1 MSLINDFAR
10 FLIDPFNILWLLG
23 LGIIL
28 LWALDK
34 KKWLSK
40 LIALT
45 VLFFLMV
52 STPLI
57 PVILVNSLE
66 NRYLPLDSEL
76 FKVPAEEDKDI
87 HILVLG
93 GGHGYDDRL
102 PANALL
108 SSNARG
114 RLHEGIRLHHQI
126 PGSKLVL
133 SGSTSSPGKLTQAE
147 MLRDA
152 ALLLGVDE
160 NSIILQKEPVNTC
173 QEAQKYAAA
182 FKNRNDVI
190 LVTSA
195 MHMPRAEKLFMDFG
209 IEVTPSA
216 TNYRLKG
223 SWKSKRLGLPSLGN
237 MSLTSSAIAS
247 YAAMAEARFRSRYLG
262 GCR

>member
-1 MSLINDFAR
+1 MSWIAELVR
-10 FLIDPFNILWLLG
+10 FLTDPFNMLWLLG

-34 KKWLSK
+34 KLWGKKLAILS
-40 LIALT
+40 
-45 VLFFLMV
+45 VLFFLIV
-52 STPLI
+52 STPLV
-57 PVILVNSLE
+57 PVLLVNSLE
-66 NRYLPLDSEL
+66 DRYLPMDAEL
-76 FKVPAEEDKDI
+76 FRAEEDRDI

-223 SWKSKRLGLPSLGN
+223 SWKSKRLGLPSLDN
-237 MSLTSSAIAS
+237 VSLTSSAITS
-247 YAAMAEARFRSRYLG
+247 YAAMAEASFRSRYLG
-262 GCR
+262 RCR